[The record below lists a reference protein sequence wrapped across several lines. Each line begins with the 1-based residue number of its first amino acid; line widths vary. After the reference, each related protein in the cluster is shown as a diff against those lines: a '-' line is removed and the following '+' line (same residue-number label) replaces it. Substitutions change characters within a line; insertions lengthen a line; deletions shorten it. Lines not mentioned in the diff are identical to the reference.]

1 MLALWLLHSM
11 KLATAPLTTP
21 AAAPVNTTL
30 RATDEWRDVWRERRD
45 EEGAILSGAS
55 YKTLRTFS

>member
-1 MLALWLLHSM
+1 M

-30 RATDEWRDVWRERRD
+30 RATDVWRERRD

>member
-30 RATDEWRDVWRERRD
+30 RATDVWRERRD